1 MTAHKNWLEWSVF
14 AAGLA
19 LVLAIVGYLVVQ
31 LARHEDAPARLD
43 VRAGAPWRADDVEPA
58 HFVVPVTVTNHGD
71 RSVADV
77 HVEVTLTQGGAPLE
91 RSELRLAEVPRRSKR
106 TGAVT
111 LEHEPAPDRLRVRVL
126 GYGEP

>member
-19 LVLAIVGYLVVQ
+19 LVLAIVGYLVVA
-31 LARHEDAPARLD
+31 LVRHDGSPPRLG
-43 VRAGAPWRADDVEPA
+43 VRTGAPWRADDVEPP

-71 RSVADV
+71 RTAEDV
-77 HVEVTLTQGGAPLE
+77 HVEVTLVQGGQQLE
-91 RSELRLAEVPRRSKR
+91 RSELRLAEVPHRSSR
-106 TGAVT
+106 AGAVT
-111 LEHEPAPDRLRVRVL
+111 LAHEPGPDQLRVRVL